1 MQNDPKQTND
11 FKNIRYRGSVIR
23 EFVELALKTKKYW
36 MLPLF
41 LILLFLAL
49 LLIFGETAAAPF
61 IYSLF

>member
-1 MQNDPKQTND
+1 MQNDTKETND

-23 EFVELALKTKKYW
+23 EFAELALKTKKYW

>member
-1 MQNDPKQTND
+1 MQNDSEQKAD
-11 FKNIRYRGSVIR
+11 FKNIHYRGNVIR
-23 EFVELALKTKKYW
+23 EFIELALRTKKYW